1 MTTPCRSPRGAPPGD
16 AADPAEQLATRAG
29 AEELE
34 DLIRGLREPYG
45 KIAVLYFLQHKDTAE
60 IAALTGRPQ
69 TTVNNQ
75 LWRANCC
82 CAARST
88 KGG

>member
-1 MTTPCRSPRGAPPGD
+1 MTTPCRSPAAPRRATRPTRRNSLPPG
-16 AADPAEQLATRAG
+16 PGPR
-29 AEELE
+29 
-34 DLIRGLREPYG
+34 IRGLREPYG

-75 LWRANCC
+75 LWRAKLLLRRQINE
-82 CAARST
+82 RRL
-88 KGG
+88 KE